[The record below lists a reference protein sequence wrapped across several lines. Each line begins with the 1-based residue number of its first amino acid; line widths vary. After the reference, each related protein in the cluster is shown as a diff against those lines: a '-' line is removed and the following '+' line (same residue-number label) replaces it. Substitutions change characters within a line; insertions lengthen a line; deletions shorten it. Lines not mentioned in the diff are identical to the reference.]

1 MALQII
7 YNLASFLAALVLAPV
22 GYVLSLFVEKRR
34 KTFAPRLGFQKFPDH
49 GPTRPIWVHALSV
62 GEAKA
67 AAPLARALA
76 RRHPERGVVVSA
88 STATGYEILKEE
100 TQPWVRHVFYYP
112 YDLLFSVK
120 KAFNR
125 VDPALVVIVES
136 DLWPNFLFEAKR
148 RSVPV
153 VLVNARL
160 SERSLSGYRRF
171 SFFFRPVFGLFSA
184 VCAAS
189 EMQKERFESLLG
201 DWEKVLVTG
210 NIKFDSRPEEA
221 PATGRQSLGIPEDAP
236 VLVAGSTHEGEE
248 EILARLFP
256 LWRESSPGLV
266 LVAAPR
272 DPGRACKA
280 AELFRSIGLTTALFS
295 EIVQSPSPGSDVIV
309 VDAMGALASLYGLA
323 DAAFVGASMIPLG
336 GHNPLEGA
344 AHGKP
349 VVFGPHME
357 DFAEIAELLVDERA
371 AIQVVDENELE
382 SAIRV
387 LLCDR
392 EKAEEIGERAKS
404 VVLANRGA
412 VDKMVEAISRFL

>member
-1 MALQII
+1 MVLQII

-76 RRHPERGVVVSA
+76 RSFPERGVVVSA

-112 YDLLFSVK
+112 YDLIYSVK

-125 VDPALVVIVES
+125 IDPALVVIVES

-148 RSVPV
+148 RSIPV

-171 SFFFRPVFGLFSA
+171 SFFFRPVFGLFRA

-189 EMQKERFESLLG
+189 ERQKERFESLLG

-272 DPGRACKA
+272 DPGRACEV
-280 AELFRSIGLTTALFS
+280 AELFGSIGLTTALFS

-412 VDKMVEAISRFL
+412 VDKIVEAISRFL